1 MLPPCFYR
9 VSTKALITKE
19 NKVLL
24 IMESDGTWELPGGGL
39 EVGETFEIGLKREI
53 SEEIG
58 VNITN
63 RSSQPLYVWTLVVED
78 QKGIT
83 PKVILVFKTDV
94 DSYDFKGNAEESSK
108 AGFFSIEEMNNLN
121 LHPNIKELPKVLNV
135 RDLNNN

>member
-1 MLPPCFYR
+1 
-9 VSTKALITKE
+9 
-19 NKVLL
+19 
-24 IMESDGTWELPGGGL
+24 MELGNYQAGGL